1 MLTRTKILLAV
12 AAIAVLAPVT
22 GAGAAPTAGTCVHSP
37 NGAAVHLVGAGVGGT
52 TFSCTYVAAGRG
64 GISAATPN
72 KWEMFNTRTGVV
84 VADWRGLP
92 VASTEGEVR
101 PGDVIRITFFQEL
114 QQGLTGTVPAGTY
127 GAIRAG
133 GAGVAAG

>member
-1 MLTRTKILLAV
+1 MRIRTKILLMV
-12 AAIAVLAPVT
+12 AAIAALAPTT
-22 GAGAAPTAGTCVHSP
+22 GAAATPGGCIHSP

-64 GISAATPN
+64 GITAATPN
-72 KWEMFNTRTGVV
+72 RWEMFNTRTGVV

-92 VASTEGEVR
+92 VASTEDKVR
-101 PGDVIRITFFQEL
+101 PDDVIRITFFQEL
-114 QQGLTGTVPAGTY
+114 QPGLTGTVPAGTY
-127 GAIRAG
+127 GTIRAG